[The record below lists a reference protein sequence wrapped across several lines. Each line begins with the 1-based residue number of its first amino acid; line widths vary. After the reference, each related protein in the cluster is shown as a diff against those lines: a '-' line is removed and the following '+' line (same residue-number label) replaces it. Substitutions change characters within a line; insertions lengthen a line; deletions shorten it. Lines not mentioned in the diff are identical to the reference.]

1 MTLPS
6 AESEY
11 VALCDLTCEMRYL
24 RQLAK
29 GLGFEQK
36 EPTLCF
42 EDNKAA
48 IMTAENECSAAGRM
62 KHVDVKFRF
71 VQESI
76 KMGEIRI
83 RYISTELNWADV
95 LTKALVPKKH
105 KDALESI
112 IGSKEAYR
120 LIVSEK
126 GTLIQ
131 YADSYFMLAYV

>member
-1 MTLPS
+1 M
-6 AESEY
+6 ESEY

-29 GLGFEQK
+29 GLGFHQK
-36 EPTLCF
+36 ESILCV
-42 EDNKAA
+42 EDNKRT
-48 IMTAENECSAAGRM
+48 IITTENKCSVTGHM

-83 RYISTELNWADV
+83 RYISTELNWEDV
-95 LTKALVPKKH
+95 LT
-105 KDALESI
+105 
-112 IGSKEAYR
+112 YR

-126 GTLIQ
+126 GTVIQ
-131 YADSYFMLAYV
+131 NADSYFMLEYV

>member
-1 MTLPS
+1 
-6 AESEY
+6 
-11 VALCDLTCEMRYL
+11 MRYL

-36 EPTLCF
+36 EATLCF

-62 KHVDVKFRF
+62 KRVDVKFRS

-76 KMGEIRI
+76 KLGEIRV
-83 RYISTELNWADV
+83 RYISTEHNWADV

-105 KDALESI
+105 RDALEAI

-120 LIVSEK
+120 LTVTQK
-126 GTLIQ
+126 GVLVQ
-131 YADSYFMLAYV
+131 YADSYFLLATYA